1 MDDTN
6 RCALW
11 CIYIL
16 EAFHYLKKACRLL
29 QEEHTIS
36 KLQRAL
42 KANRRLQGRLVG
54 ILEAIDGAIWSNAE
68 MQAKLM
74 HNSQQHPRAGRY
86 KGMRGALASVQINS
100 GSMPASG
107 AS

>member
-1 MDDTN
+1 MK
-6 RCALW
+6 
-11 CIYIL
+11 
-16 EAFHYLKKACRLL
+16 AFHRLKKACRSL
-29 QEEHTIS
+29 QGEHTIS

-42 KANRRLQGRLVG
+42 EANRRLQGRLVG
-54 ILEAIDGAIWSNAE
+54 ILEAIDSAIWSNAE

-86 KGMRGALASVQINS
+86 V
-100 GSMPASG
+100 PASG